1 MRKIYATITK
11 SGNGKSGLTVSQK
24 LSVISQRLRTGDM
37 TAVATKTGYD
47 TSHVSRVLRGLR
59 SNPSGEIV
67 NAAYSRVS
75 KRKVTA

>member
-1 MRKIYATITK
+1 MRKATITK
-11 SGNGKSGLTVSQK
+11 TGNGKSGLTVKQK

-37 TAVATKTGYD
+37 KAVAIKTGYEA
-47 TSHVSRVLRGLR
+47 SHVSRVLRGLR

-75 KRKVTA
+75 KRKVNA